1 MKLSGG
7 LARPTWQGYGVYM
20 ELSAP
25 AKLLSDFESLFP
37 PEGSEGKVIDL
48 ACGDGHNGIFLAAK
62 GCQVVLADRSEES
75 LETARALASELGV
88 QVQLWH
94 VDLEEEGVNPLEG
107 RLYDG
112 VLVFRYLHRPLL
124 PFIRD
129 ALRPGGILIYET
141 YTREQAKFG
150 KPRNPK
156 HLLEPGELWSLFG
169 DWEVLHH
176 YEGVFSNPTRATAGI
191 VCRKQVVSSEQ

>member
-1 MKLSGG
+1 MKWTGP
-7 LARPTWQGYGVYM
+7 AR
-20 ELSAP
+20 
-25 AKLLSDFESLFP
+25 LLTDFESLFP

-48 ACGDGHNGIFLAAK
+48 ACGDGRNGIFLAAK
-62 GCQVVLADRSEES
+62 GCHVVLADRSEES
-75 LETARALASELGV
+75 LETARALASGLDV

-94 VDLEEEGVNPLEG
+94 VDLEEEGVNPLAG

-112 VLVFRYLHRPLL
+112 ILVFRYLHRPLL

-129 ALRPGGILIYET
+129 ALGPGGILIYET

-150 KPRNPK
+150 KPRNPS
-156 HLLEPGELWSLFG
+156 HLLEPGELWRWFG

-176 YEGVFSNPTRATAGI
+176 YEGVFSNPTRAMAGI
-191 VCRKQVVSSEQ
+191 VCRKTQ